1 MIAVL
6 ATTLAQEGPVIPDFG
21 RGDECI
27 RSNGNFCLNWF
38 LDNFTDRYLPRV
50 VEHIEM
56 TLIAIGIGFV
66 IAFAAALIAYR
77 WDWFELPFANVSALF
92 YTIPSIAFF
101 QIMVPITGIGWLSI
115 EIALV
120 SYTLLILFRN
130 TLTGLREVP
139 AEAKEAAEGMGLTRA
154 QTLTRV
160 ELPLALPAIVAGIR
174 VATVTTISLATPAII
189 AGLRIATVTTISLAT
204 VAAFITPLGLGAPI
218 FSAIQTGANTEFVAA
233 SMLTIALA
241 LFADMFIVLGQ
252 RFVSPWARARRGS
265 S

>member
-1 MIAVL
+1 VIVAL
-6 ATTLAQEGPVIPDFG
+6 ATQVAQSGPVIPNFG

-27 RSNGNFCLNWF
+27 RNNGNFCLHWF
-38 LDNFTDRYLPRV
+38 LDNFGSRYLPRV

-56 TLIAIGIGFV
+56 TLIAICIGFV
-66 IAFAAALIAYR
+66 IAFAAALIAFRYTR
-77 WDWFELPFANVSALF
+77 FELPFANLSALF

-139 AEAKEAAEGMGLTRA
+139 SEAKEAAEGMGLTRR

-160 ELPLALPAIVAGIR
+160 ELPLAA
-174 VATVTTISLATPAII
+174 PAII
-189 AGLRIATVTTISLAT
+189 AGLRVATVTTISLAT

-218 FSAIQTGANTEFVAA
+218 FSAIQTGANTEFVSA
-233 SMLTIALA
+233 SILAIALA
-241 LFADMFIVLGQ
+241 LVADALIVATQ
-252 RFVSPWARARRGS
+252 WITTPWARARRS
-265 S
+265 R

>member
-1 MIAVL
+1 VIAPL
-6 ATTLAQEGPVIPDFG
+6 ATTLAQQGPVIPDFG

-139 AEAKEAAEGMGLTRA
+139 AESREAAEGMGLTRR
-154 QTLTRV
+154 QTLLRV
-160 ELPLALPAIVAGIR
+160 ELP
-174 VATVTTISLATPAII
+174 LATPAII

-218 FSAIQTGANTEFVAA
+218 FSAIQTGANTEFVGA
-233 SMLTIALA
+233 SLLAIALA
-241 LFADMFIVLGQ
+241 LVADALIVLLQ
-252 RFVSPWARARRGS
+252 RVTTPWARARRTT
-265 S
+265 

>member
-1 MIAVL
+1 MTAAPL
-6 ATTLAQEGPVIPDFG
+6 TLFAQGEPVIPEFG

-27 RSNGNFCLNWF
+27 RENGKFCLHWF
-38 LDNFTDRYLPRV
+38 LDEFNDRFLPRV
-50 VEHIEM
+50 VEHIEL
-56 TLIAIGIGFV
+56 TAIALGIGFV
-66 IAFAAALIAYR
+66 IAFAAALAAYR
-77 WDWFELPFANVSALF
+77 YERFELPFANLAALF

-139 AEAKEAAEGMGLTRA
+139 AEAKEAAEGMGLTRL
-154 QTLTRV
+154 QSLVRI
-160 ELPLALPAIVAGIR
+160 ELPLAV
-174 VATVTTISLATPAII
+174 PAII
-189 AGLRIATVTTISLAT
+189 AGVRVATVTTISLAT

-233 SMLTIALA
+233 SLLAIALA
-241 LFADMFIVLGQ
+241 LIADVLIVLLQ
-252 RFVSPWARARRGS
+252 RVLTPWVRARS
-265 S
+265 PAA

>member
-1 MIAVL
+1 MNPLAVP
-6 ATTLAQEGPVIPDFG
+6 AVAPPAQSGPVIPNFG

-27 RSNGNFCLNWF
+27 RNNGRFCLHWF
-38 LDNFTDRYLPRV
+38 LDNFGDRYLPRV
-50 VEHIEM
+50 IEHIEM

-66 IAFAAALIAYR
+66 IAFAAALIAFRYER
-77 WDWFELPFANVSALF
+77 FELPFANVSALF

-139 AEAKEAAEGMGLTRA
+139 TEAKEAAEGMGLPRR

-160 ELPLALPAIVAGIR
+160 ELPLAA
-174 VATVTTISLATPAII
+174 PAII
-189 AGLRIATVTTISLAT
+189 AGLRVATVTTISLAT

-218 FSAIQTGANTEFVAA
+218 FSAIQSGANTEFVAA
-233 SMLTIALA
+233 SMLAIALA
-241 LFADMFIVLGQ
+241 LFADMFIVLAQ